1 MTRTRAG
8 STSTYHPDPTNH
20 CYRCIYAASVTEAD
34 RARNEASHPL
44 PARHVPTKI
53 VLAEIVLAEVSRHIG
68 GIGLPLATRGAATV
82 LCDRAVLPRELS

>member
-20 CYRCIYAASVTEAD
+20 RYRCIYAASVTEAD

-53 VLAEIVLAEVSRHIG
+53 VLAEVSRHIG
-68 GIGLPLATRGAATV
+68 GIGLPPATRGAATV